1 MVKKMIG
8 DLSEEDRY
16 DLASNCYDLVKR
28 LNQET
33 LLEIQKNPI
42 SFMKEVDV
50 ISPKNGKLFMQLAYN
65 VIRFKQF

>member
-1 MVKKMIG
+1 MIG